1 MVMGE
6 VSLCR
11 VEELPPTFA
20 RELRPALAKSDPAVL
35 FVLGG
40 HAPESCHWDVGK
52 PFPQRFQRA
61 DRPAR
66 RTFDLAVIRL
76 PPPFV

>member
-40 HAPESCHWDVGK
+40 HAPESCHWSVGK
-52 PFPQRFQRA
+52 PFP
-61 DRPAR
+61 
-66 RTFDLAVIRL
+66 
-76 PPPFV
+76 

>member
-20 RELRPALAKSDPAVL
+20 RELRPALAIGDPAVL
-35 FVLGG
+35 SIWVR
-40 HAPESCHWDVGK
+40 HESFATAFG
-52 PFPQRFQRA
+52 
-61 DRPAR
+61 
-66 RTFDLAVIRL
+66 
-76 PPPFV
+76 